1 MTINN
6 KVRDEQLQYNINQ
19 EGANVL
25 VLPFGNI
32 DENKYLSGEEILLQ
46 NQRRLTEQVKFTYS
60 PLGKAFEKKQ
70 RKTWRHENLVKLDN
84 EFKSKRKEGLAK
96 KQNAFDSVNALY
108 EGVELIFNV
117 QMWNISEIRQII
129 HSLS

>member
-32 DENKYLSGEEILLQ
+32 DENKYLSGEEILPQ
-46 NQRRLTEQVKFTYS
+46 NQRIES
-60 PLGKAFEKKQ
+60 
-70 RKTWRHENLVKLDN
+70 D
-84 EFKSKRKEGLAK
+84 
-96 KQNAFDSVNALY
+96 
-108 EGVELIFNV
+108 
-117 QMWNISEIRQII
+117 
-129 HSLS
+129 

>member
-1 MTINN
+1 M
-6 KVRDEQLQYNINQ
+6 
-19 EGANVL
+19 
-25 VLPFGNI
+25 
-32 DENKYLSGEEILLQ
+32 
-46 NQRRLTEQVKFTYS
+46 
-60 PLGKAFEKKQ
+60 
-70 RKTWRHENLVKLDN
+70 VKLDN

-129 HSLS
+129 HSLSWAEEIAKKLYTKIANFIKL